1 MEKDAVKSLEQLVQ
15 QAKERNAALNEE
27 VDQTLSESLANY
39 GASQEATLKSAEE
52 LYEETYRDIKL
63 RAERSI
69 REQDEKSTQSLLNVY
84 HRTKEEEEQQDA

>member
-27 VDQTLSESLANY
+27 VDQTLSESLAKY

-84 HRTKEEEEQQDA
+84 RGTKKEEEQQDE